1 VANGARLISPCLV
14 VEVWGSGSGR
24 ECRAGVALQ
33 TQNIEVAC
41 FEEVRI
47 GRSVG
52 GMTGFT
58 AFCLHCRMLK
68 NERPLFVYMARKAN
82 AVPCRRR
89 TQLFSE
95 ETTMGIMAIR
105 ALQKSFFYPVV
116 RRQIELR
123 LHLLMTPVAEI
134 RLWICKQKLFCGG
147 VMRRVAI
154 EATQIVLA
162 VRGTGKVLMVLPGR
176 VTPETAFIYRC

>member
-1 VANGARLISPCLV
+1 
-14 VEVWGSGSGR
+14 
-24 ECRAGVALQ
+24 
-33 TQNIEVAC
+33 
-41 FEEVRI
+41 
-47 GRSVG
+47 
-52 GMTGFT
+52 
-58 AFCLHCRMLK
+58 MLK
-68 NERPLFVYMARKAN
+68 NERPLFVHMARKAN

-162 VRGTGKVLMVLPGR
+162 VRGTGKVPMVLSGR
-176 VTPETAFIYRC
+176 VTPQTAFIYRR